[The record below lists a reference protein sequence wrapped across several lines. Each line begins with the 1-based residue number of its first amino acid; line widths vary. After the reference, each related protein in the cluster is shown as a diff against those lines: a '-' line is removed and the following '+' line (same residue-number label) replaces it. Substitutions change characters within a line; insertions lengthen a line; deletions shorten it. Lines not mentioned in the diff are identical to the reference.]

1 VKETAFF
8 LFPFAVFAAAEPSQ
22 AHEAGKA
29 TTTAPEAAP
38 ISGVAQPR
46 PAADEPKAKF
56 ENPATLPADGN
67 PLSKI
72 SLSAL
77 SATRDRPLFS
87 LSRRPPPK
95 LSALLPPPAPHP
107 PPPPPPP
114 PPRPLAPPLTL
125 LGTVVSQDKRVAIFF
140 DQSARRNTRLQEGSE
155 EEGWHL
161 KSILPRSA
169 VVEKDGSTV
178 TIELPKPAVN
188 SAAIGKQAETPAA
201 VGAAETRPSRQQANW
216 HIPQRAVGAAETR
229 FSPRQSN

>member
-1 VKETAFF
+1 VKKIAFF

-38 ISGVAQPR
+38 VSVAQPR
-46 PAADEPKAKF
+46 PATDEPNAEF
-56 ENPATLPADGN
+56 EHPATPPVDGN

-72 SLSAL
+72 PLSAL

-161 KSILPRSA
+161 KSIFPRSA